1 METMEGGNHGL
12 TYSKHLKMIISI
24 PRILYLAEIS
34 FKNEEISTFQVFLPV
49 KVTLEE
55 IPGDPH

>member
-1 METMEGGNHGL
+1 MEGGNHGL
-12 TYSKHLKMIISI
+12 TYSKHWKMIIGT
-24 PRILYLAEIS
+24 PRILYLTEIS
-34 FKNEEISTFQVFLPV
+34 FKNEEISTSQVFLPV